1 VELEKG
7 INDEE
12 TPAKRMVGKSKGFV
26 RQDDR
31 MATID
36 LDQKIKQA
44 IASWPNGNYGGAS
57 LVTKRLLE
65 L

>member
-1 VELEKG
+1 
-7 INDEE
+7 
-12 TPAKRMVGKSKGFV
+12 MVGKSKGLV